1 MDGAFC
7 MFCNKQMHY
16 IRHMA
21 TNTHPL
27 RRGWTTGS
35 CATAAAKA
43 AWLILNGH
51 SAPAHVNITLPSGQ
65 QVGFAIARTGGTPE
79 APFAEVI
86 KDAGDD
92 PDITHGALIRATV
105 KTLPAGCGIVFQAG
119 SGVGTVTRPGLP
131 ISVGEPA
138 INPTPRAMIREAL
151 TEANAGICPD
161 VEVRIS
167 VEDGETL
174 AKRTL
179 NSRLGILGG
188 LSILGTTGIVV
199 PFSCSAWIESIH
211 RGVDVARA
219 EGLTHLAGSTGN
231 VSEKGVQKFY
241 NLPDSALIEMGDFAG
256 GLLKYLRKHPVPRLT
271 ISGGIAKMTKL
282 GQGFMDLHSKR
293 GPANMHQLAE
303 LVLTHNGRPDIADII
318 ARSPTVAEAFLHA
331 SQQGFPL
338 GHLIARSALQTVKD
352 VLHPAPIQTDV
363 LVFDRAGNLVGQ
375 A

>member
-1 MDGAFC
+1 
-7 MFCNKQMHY
+7 
-16 IRHMA
+16 MA
-21 TNTHPL
+21 PNTHPL

-43 AWLILNGH
+43 AWLMLNGNP
-51 SAPAHVNITLPSGQ
+51 APACVNITLPSGQ
-65 QVGFAIARTGGTPE
+65 QVGFAIARTGGTPD

-105 KTLPAGCGIVFQAG
+105 KTLPAGCGIMFQAG
-119 SGVGTVTRPGLP
+119 PGVGTVTRPGLP
-131 ISVGEPA
+131 IAVGEPA
-138 INPTPRAMIREAL
+138 INPTPRAMIRAAL
-151 TEANAGICPD
+151 TKANAGICPD
-161 VEVRIS
+161 AEVIIS
-167 VEDGETL
+167 VENGKKL
-174 AKRTL
+174 AERTL
-179 NSRLGILGG
+179 NSRLGILNG

-231 VSEKGVQKFY
+231 VSEKGVQQFY

-256 GLLKYLRKHPVPRLT
+256 GLLKYLRKHPIPRLT

-293 GPANMHQLAE
+293 GPADMRQLAD
-303 LVLTHNGRPDIADII
+303 LVLAHNGKPDIAETI
-318 ARSPTVAEAFLHA
+318 ACSPTVAEAFLHA

-338 GHLIARSALQTVKD
+338 GHLIASSALQTVKN
-352 VLHPAPIQTDV
+352 VLHPAPIQADV

>member
-1 MDGAFC
+1 M
-7 MFCNKQMHY
+7 
-16 IRHMA
+16 
-21 TNTHPL
+21 
-27 RRGWTTGS
+27 
-35 CATAAAKA
+35 
-43 AWLILNGH
+43 LNSH
-51 SAPAHVNITLPSGQ
+51 SAPACVNITLPAGQ
-65 QVGFAIARTGGTPE
+65 QVGFTIARTGGTPD

-105 KTLPAGCGIVFQAG
+105 KTLPAGCGIMFQAG
-119 SGVGTVTRPGLP
+119 PGVGTVTRPGLP
-131 ISVGEPA
+131 IAMGEPA
-138 INPTPRAMIREAL
+138 INPTPRAMIRAAL
-151 TEANAGICPD
+151 TEANAGIYPD
-161 VEVRIS
+161 AEVIIS
-167 VEDGETL
+167 VENGEKL
-174 AKRTL
+174 AERTL

-211 RGVDVARA
+211 RGIDVARA

-241 NLPDSALIEMGDFAG
+241 NLPESALIEMGDFAG

-293 GPANMHQLAE
+293 GPADMRLLAE
-303 LVLTHNGRPDIADII
+303 LVLAHNGKPDLADTITH
-318 ARSPTVAEAFLHA
+318 SPTVAEAFLYA

-338 GHLIARSALQTVKD
+338 GDLIARSALQTVKE
-352 VLHPAPIQTDV
+352 VLQPAPIQADV

>member
-1 MDGAFC
+1 
-7 MFCNKQMHY
+7 
-16 IRHMA
+16 MA
-21 TNTHPL
+21 PNTHPL

-51 SAPAHVNITLPSGQ
+51 SAPACVNITLPAGQ
-65 QVGFAIARTGGTPE
+65 QVGFAIARTGGAPD
-79 APFAEVI
+79 APFADVI

-119 SGVGTVTRPGLP
+119 PGVGTVTRPGLP
-131 ISVGEPA
+131 IAVGEPA
-138 INPTPRAMIREAL
+138 INPTPRAMIRAAL

-161 VEVRIS
+161 AEVSIS
-167 VEDGETL
+167 VENGEKL
-174 AKRTL
+174 AERTL

-199 PFSCSAWIESIH
+199 PFSCSAWIASIH

-293 GPANMHQLAE
+293 GPADMRQLAE
-303 LVLTHNGRPDIADII
+303 LVLAHNGKPDLADTITH
-318 ARSPTVAEAFLHA
+318 SLTVAEAFLYA

-338 GHLIARSALQTVKD
+338 GDLIARSALQTVKE
-352 VLHPAPIQTDV
+352 VLQPAPIQADV

>member
-1 MDGAFC
+1 
-7 MFCNKQMHY
+7 
-16 IRHMA
+16 MA
-21 TNTHPL
+21 PNTPPL

-43 AWLILNGH
+43 AWLMLNGH
-51 SAPAHVNITLPSGQ
+51 SVPACVNITLPAGQ
-65 QVGFAIARTGGTPE
+65 QVGFTIARTGGTPD

-105 KTLPAGCGIVFQAG
+105 KTLPTGCGIVFQAG
-119 SGVGTVTRPGLP
+119 PGVGTVTRPGLP
-131 ISVGEPA
+131 IAVGEPA
-138 INPTPRAMIREAL
+138 INPTPRAMIRAAL

-161 VEVRIS
+161 AEVSIS
-167 VEDGETL
+167 VENGEKL
-174 AKRTL
+174 AERTL

-293 GPANMHQLAE
+293 GPADMRQLAE
-303 LVLTHNGRPDIADII
+303 LVLAHNGKPDLADTIT
-318 ARSPTVAEAFLHA
+318 RSPTVAEAFLHA

-338 GHLIARSALQTVKD
+338 GDLIARSALQTVKE
-352 VLHPAPIQTDV
+352 VLQPASIQADV

>member
-1 MDGAFC
+1 M
-7 MFCNKQMHY
+7 
-16 IRHMA
+16 
-21 TNTHPL
+21 TPNTHPL

-51 SAPAHVNITLPSGQ
+51 SAPACVNITLPAGQ
-65 QVGFAIARTGGTPE
+65 QVGFTIARTGGAPD

-119 SGVGTVTRPGLP
+119 PGVGTVTRPGLP
-131 ISVGEPA
+131 IAVGEPA
-138 INPTPRAMIREAL
+138 INPTPRAMIRAAL

-161 VEVRIS
+161 AEVSIS
-167 VEDGETL
+167 VENGEKL
-174 AKRTL
+174 AERTL

-199 PFSCSAWIESIH
+199 PFSCSAWIASIH

-293 GPANMHQLAE
+293 GPADMRQLAE
-303 LVLTHNGRPDIADII
+303 LVLAHNGKPDLADTITH
-318 ARSPTVAEAFLHA
+318 SLTVAEAFLYA

-338 GHLIARSALQTVKD
+338 GDLIARSALQTVKEI
-352 VLHPAPIQTDV
+352 LQPAPIQADV

>member
-1 MDGAFC
+1 
-7 MFCNKQMHY
+7 
-16 IRHMA
+16 MA
-21 TNTHPL
+21 PNTHPL

-51 SAPAHVNITLPSGQ
+51 SAPACVNITLPAGQ
-65 QVGFAIARTGGTPE
+65 QVGFAIARTGGAPD

-105 KTLPAGCGIVFQAG
+105 KTLPTGCGIVFQAG
-119 SGVGTVTRPGLP
+119 PGVGTVTRPGLP
-131 ISVGEPA
+131 ITVGEPA
-138 INPTPRAMIREAL
+138 INPTPRAMIRTAL
-151 TEANAGICPD
+151 TEANADICPD
-161 VEVRIS
+161 AEVIIS
-167 VEDGETL
+167 VENGEKL
-174 AKRTL
+174 AERTL

-293 GPANMHQLAE
+293 GPADMRQLAE
-303 LVLTHNGRPDIADII
+303 LVLAHNGNPDLADII

-338 GHLIARSALQTVKD
+338 GYLIARSALQTVKD
-352 VLHPAPIQTDV
+352 VLHPAPIQADV